1 MTNNEDNKLSPEELQ
16 RIEER
21 FSQDMQRVTSA
32 DTAAL
37 LSREPELRQQAERL
51 VGKWELMG
59 RQVLLLVDM
68 LRDWY
73 AGRYPTPWRV
83 IAAITAA
90 LLYFVNPFDIIPDVI
105 PGVGYLDDVAVLG
118 LCMRLIR
125 SDLRSYIAAKGLR
138 ADEFGL

>member
-1 MTNNEDNKLSPEELQ
+1 
-16 RIEER
+16 
-21 FSQDMQRVTSA
+21 
-32 DTAAL
+32 
-37 LSREPELRQQAERL
+37 
-51 VGKWELMG
+51 LMG

>member
-1 MTNNEDNKLSPEELQ
+1 MTDNKENSLSTEELQ
-16 RIEER
+16 EIEER
-21 FSQDMQRVTSA
+21 FSQDVQRVTSA
-32 DTAAL
+32 DAAAL
-37 LSREPELRQQAERL
+37 LSREPELRRQAERF

-73 AGRYPTPWRV
+73 AGRYPIPWRV

-90 LLYFVNPFDIIPDVI
+90 LLYFLNPFDIIPDVI

-118 LCMRLIR
+118 FCMRLIQ